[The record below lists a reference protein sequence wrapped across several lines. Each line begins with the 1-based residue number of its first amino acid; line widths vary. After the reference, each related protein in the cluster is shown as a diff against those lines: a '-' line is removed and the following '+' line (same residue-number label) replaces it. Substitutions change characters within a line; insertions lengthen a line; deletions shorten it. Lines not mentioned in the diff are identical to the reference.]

1 MDLYASPMACSL
13 AAHIAAL
20 EAGVPFT
27 LRYLDLGTKR
37 TDDGEDYRAISAN
50 GYVPALRLPDGTVLD
65 EGPAVLQWIADQRP
79 ASGLAPP
86 WSSVDRYRL
95 IAALNFLS
103 TEVHKKVFAR
113 LVGANATEQS
123 RAATRGLVAPTLDR
137 IAARLGEREVLVGK
151 ERNWQTGR
159 TSPRTSSAT
168 CSGLRSRRRSP
179 RKRRSTGVATCRPH
193 SLPRPWADP
202 PLPRA
207 SGAARDTRR
216 TCRGRPGWGS

>member
-79 ASGLAPP
+79 ERRLAPP
-86 WSSVDRYRL
+86 AGTMERYRL
-95 IAALNFLS
+95 VEWLNFVS
-103 TEVHKKVFAR
+103 TELHKQYSPLFNPKMPEEAKALFRDKLKQRCAWVDGQLSGHSFLLGEDFSVADGYLYVVTRWAR
-113 LVGANATEQS
+113 PSGVDLS
-123 RAATRGLVAPTLDR
+123 GLGHLDAFMAR
-137 IAARLGEREVLVGK
+137 VAARPAV
-151 ERNWQTGR
+151 QQAQQA
-159 TSPRTSSAT
+159 SDPR
-168 CSGLRSRRRSP
+168 
-179 RKRRSTGVATCRPH
+179 
-193 SLPRPWADP
+193 
-202 PLPRA
+202 
-207 SGAARDTRR
+207 
-216 TCRGRPGWGS
+216 